1 MVPARLL
8 LAVLVASLVTSFTAS
23 AQGLRLPDRGS
34 AGLDPTFARGWLAP
48 DFDRFGF
55 ATSNAAAWKDAIGF
69 APSQRLNWSYSVGER
84 GNFAMS
90 FGAGREFDYDRQV
103 SLYGRYWV
111 SPDWAVSAESSS
123 RDAGGL
129 IRFNDFRIGIQR
141 RF

>member
-1 MVPARLL
+1 
-8 LAVLVASLVTSFTAS
+8 
-23 AQGLRLPDRGS
+23 
-34 AGLDPTFARGWLAP
+34 
-48 DFDRFGF
+48 
-55 ATSNAAAWKDAIGF
+55 
-69 APSQRLNWSYSVGER
+69 
-84 GNFAMS
+84 MS